1 MSNLENNDK
10 KIKELFHEDK
20 FISKK
25 ADDLFNNFLKEE
37 SNMNKEHE
45 PKVRKMSIWKRALAT
60 AACFVVLLGG
70 ANIYA
75 STQGYGNVFFLIKY
89 LVTGEKVEIVDKN
102 ALLSDRDIVISYEPI
117 QLTENIRIQ
126 VRRLQIKD
134 NKAVLS
140 VVVKE
145 DGEAND
151 VVPLKYVVNNS
162 KGDIICEQAS
172 KREMTTSD
180 NEYCDELQLS
190 SLYESDT
197 NISLSIYNN
206 ASQQLVKLVI
216 DINAKTIT
224 VEGAEE
230 AISKISEK
238 DLKQFIGLVS
248 VYPFLEDDN
257 ESLLD
262 DDMRI
267 RVAFLFLDKYA
278 SNGAKK
284 ETINGKAGYK
294 VETIN
299 KVLDELGYSTI
310 SKDLKEG
317 NFKKVTYKESEYF
330 VDDLDGEGEPYQPN
344 TCLEITKLSYC
355 AGMYNVEFKYT
366 NIPEKDTF
374 DVAIEDLDIIQESF
388 MFKIKDENEFSKY
401 NIIQYKNHESNDF
414 DELEPYYE
422 SLIDDKTDDN
432 MNSNTTTTNNT
443 ISVDNSTN
451 TTTSVNTTT
460 TNQVNTKIDNYA
472 SSMNWIEHWA
482 PGLMV
487 QYPDI
492 MSKSVVTDGYRGS
505 DVEKP
510 DQVAVVFEGDLI
522 GKDPDTQKK
531 ITSHTKITV
540 YLPEYAESMSEIDY
554 YAHSVDLVL
563 NSTVDFSLIPGGP
576 AGLTSKKGI
585 NWSEHSEQK
594 DGKYYELYTSYQSD
608 VKFGYKILF
617 ETDNIENYKVRNVIN
632 WFLGNAYYTSF

>member
-1 MSNLENNDK
+1 MSNLEENDK
-10 KIKELFHEDK
+10 KIKKLFHEDK

-284 ETINGKAGYK
+284 EKW
-294 VETIN
+294 
-299 KVLDELGYSTI
+299 DS
-310 SKDLKEG
+310 
-317 NFKKVTYKESEYF
+317 
-330 VDDLDGEGEPYQPN
+330 Q
-344 TCLEITKLSYC
+344 
-355 AGMYNVEFKYT
+355 
-366 NIPEKDTF
+366 TF
-374 DVAIEDLDIIQESF
+374 YIA
-388 MFKIKDENEFSKY
+388 
-401 NIIQYKNHESNDF
+401 
-414 DELEPYYE
+414 
-422 SLIDDKTDDN
+422 
-432 MNSNTTTTNNT
+432 
-443 ISVDNSTN
+443 
-451 TTTSVNTTT
+451 
-460 TNQVNTKIDNYA
+460 A
-472 SSMNWIEHWA
+472 A
-482 PGLMV
+482 
-487 QYPDI
+487 
-492 MSKSVVTDGYRGS
+492 
-505 DVEKP
+505 
-510 DQVAVVFEGDLI
+510 
-522 GKDPDTQKK
+522 
-531 ITSHTKITV
+531 
-540 YLPEYAESMSEIDY
+540 
-554 YAHSVDLVL
+554 
-563 NSTVDFSLIPGGP
+563 
-576 AGLTSKKGI
+576 
-585 NWSEHSEQK
+585 
-594 DGKYYELYTSYQSD
+594 
-608 VKFGYKILF
+608 
-617 ETDNIENYKVRNVIN
+617 
-632 WFLGNAYYTSF
+632 